1 MECEYACLCGGCPAS
16 ECASGGNQWRN
27 IHEMLLKLEQ
37 VAVCVCLIYSEL
49 IFGFL
54 FVFVFVLMFP
64 PPKGVCACV
73 CMCVLNLH
81 SVSTCHFCNCCDQMY
96 W

>member
-37 VAVCVCLIYSEL
+37 VAVCVCLIFSEL
-49 IFGFL
+49 IFL
-54 FVFVFVLMFP
+54 VLYSHLSH
-64 PPKGVCACV
+64 KGGV
-73 CMCVLNLH
+73 CMCVLNIH
-81 SVSTCHFCNCCDQMY
+81 SVSATHFCNCSDKCNGIV
-96 W
+96 